1 MFQCRGSEWLG
12 VTSLSESEFYEAGM
26 ALTPDV
32 RKHVA
37 LRLLE
42 SVDPQEAFDLASD
55 SWLRTEAA
63 AAHDAFKADPSRAIP
78 AENVRAGFEAK

>member
-1 MFQCRGSEWLG
+1 M
-12 VTSLSESEFYEAGM
+12 SLSESEFYEAGM
-26 ALTPDV
+26 CLPPDV

-42 SVDPQEAFDLASD
+42 SVDPDEALDMASE

-63 AAHDAFKADPSRAIP
+63 AAYDALKADPSWAIP
-78 AENVRAGFEAK
+78 ADEVRVRFERQWAARS

>member
-1 MFQCRGSEWLG
+1 MS
-12 VTSLSESEFYEAGM
+12 VSESEFYETGM
-26 ALTPDV
+26 SLPPDV

-42 SVDPQEAFDLASD
+42 SVDPDEAFGVASE

-63 AAHDAFKADPSRAIP
+63 AAYDALKADPSRAVP
-78 AENVRAGFEAK
+78 AGDVRARFEEKWAARS

>member
-1 MFQCRGSEWLG
+1 M
-12 VTSLSESEFYEAGM
+12 SLP
-26 ALTPDV
+26 PDL

-42 SVDPQEAFDLASD
+42 SVGPDEAFDLASE

-63 AAHDAFKADPSRAIP
+63 AAYDALKADPSRTIP
-78 AENVRAGFEAK
+78 AEDVRAGFGAKWSARP

>member
-1 MFQCRGSEWLG
+1 MSF
-12 VTSLSESEFYEAGM
+12 SESQFYEAGM
-26 ALTPDV
+26 SLPPDV

-42 SVDPQEAFDLASD
+42 SVDPQGAFDLASD

-63 AAHDAFKADPSRAIP
+63 AAYDTLKADPSQAIP
-78 AENVRAGFEAK
+78 AENVRAGFEAKWSARP